1 MSNHASTVLYKIFI
15 CVGEDNESLSKHAF
29 TGSYKIFICVC
40 ADYAS
45 MSKHASTGSYKIFIC
60 VGADQERVHEF
71 RLDQLLVVDHTQVL
85 ELVQGVDLS

>member
-15 CVGEDNESLSKHAF
+15 CAGADNESM
-29 TGSYKIFICVC
+29 G
-40 ADYAS
+40 
-45 MSKHASTGSYKIFIC
+45 KHASTGSYKIFIC

>member
-15 CVGEDNESLSKHAF
+15 CVGEDNESLSIHAF
-29 TGSYKIFICVC
+29 
-40 ADYAS
+40 
-45 MSKHASTGSYKIFIC
+45 TGSYKIFIC

>member
-1 MSNHASTVLYKIFI
+1 MLESITLQVHTQFSSVLVHMSNHASTVLYKIFI
-15 CVGEDNESLSKHAF
+15 CAGADNESM
-29 TGSYKIFICVC
+29 G
-40 ADYAS
+40 
-45 MSKHASTGSYKIFIC
+45 KHASTGSYKIFIC

>member
-15 CVGEDNESLSKHAF
+15 CVGADNESLSKHAF
-29 TGSYKIFICVC
+29 
-40 ADYAS
+40 
-45 MSKHASTGSYKIFIC
+45 TGSYKIFIC